1 MCNYPLKPPREL
13 ALADSA
19 ARQATLKRWGPFAV
33 ASALLI
39 GIATWAAG
47 EVAVDAARADLARQA
62 DAAAA
67 LHAAVLRS
75 ELEKHRSLPFVLA
88 ADPDVGQ
95 ALRSR
100 DPAALA
106 ALNRKLEDLS
116 GQTRAAVIYI
126 LDAKGLTLAASNWRL
141 PTSFVGS
148 NYSFRPYY
156 AESLKSGSA
165 EHFALGT
172 VSGRPG
178 LFLGRRVGPAN
189 APLGVVVVKVEF
201 DALEG
206 EWRGSG
212 EPAFVTD
219 PHGIVLVTSVPG
231 WRFRTLSAIPEAE
244 RAPLRASLQFGKESL
259 APLPVEPD
267 PGHPRE
273 RLGIAPGSDKP
284 QRFLAASTPAA
295 SPGWTLHVLTAADR
309 PLRSAV
315 TAARA
320 LTLLLTAAIVTLAA
334 LLLRRR
340 QRAASRAAAEVA
352 ARAELEARVASRTV
366 ELSGANEK
374 LTREMEERRRAEAHL
389 QRVQDDL
396 IQANKLATLG
406 QIAAGVAHEINQPV
420 AAIRA
425 YADNAGIFLERGEA
439 DSARE
444 NLGIIGGLTERIGL
458 ITDELRAFAR
468 KSAGQAEP
476 TPVEDAIAGSLLL
489 VGARLRQQG
498 VVLERT
504 GETSGVTVQADRMR
518 LEQVLVNLL
527 QNAAEALAETP
538 GPRIAVGVERDGAMV
553 RITVTDNGPGLAPE
567 AREGLFT
574 PFVTTKA
581 KGLGLGLV
589 ISRDI
594 VAEFGGELSGGT
606 QAAGGA
612 RFTISLKSA

>member
-1 MCNYPLKPPREL
+1 L
-13 ALADSA
+13 AESA
-19 ARQATLKRWGPFAV
+19 ARQAMLKRWAPFAV
-33 ASALLI
+33 VSALFI
-39 GIATWAAG
+39 GIATWGAG
-47 EVAVDAARADLARQA
+47 EVAADAARADLARQA

-106 ALNRKLEDLS
+106 ALSRKLEDLS

-156 AESLKSGSA
+156 GESLRKGSS

-178 LFLGRRVGPAN
+178 LFLARRVGPAE

-259 APLPVEPD
+259 APLPLEPD
-267 PGHPRE
+267 PRHPRE
-273 RLGIAPGSDKP
+273 RLGIAPGSPTP

-340 QRAASRAAAEVA
+340 QRAAAQAAAEVA
-352 ARAELEARVASRTV
+352 ARAELEERVASRTV
-366 ELSGANEK
+366 ELSSANQK
-374 LTREMEERRRAEAHL
+374 LTREMEERRRAETHL

-420 AAIRA
+420 AAIRT
-425 YADNAGIFLERGEA
+425 YADNAGLFLDRGDA
-439 DSARE
+439 GSARE
-444 NLGIIGGLTERIGL
+444 NLGVIGGLTERIGL
-458 ITDELRAFAR
+458 ITDELRAFSR
-468 KSAGQAEP
+468 KSAGAAEP

-498 VVLERT
+498 VALERT
-504 GETSGVTVQADRMR
+504 GETQGIRVQADRMR

-527 QNAAEALAETP
+527 QNAAEALVDRPE
-538 GPRIAVGVERDGAMV
+538 PRITVGVERDGPTV

-567 AREGLFT
+567 ASEGLFT

-594 VAEFGGELSGGT
+594 VAEFGGELNGG
-606 QAAGGA
+606 AGPDGGA
-612 RFTISLKSA
+612 RFTVSLKSA

>member
-1 MCNYPLKPPREL
+1 L
-13 ALADSA
+13 AESVF
-19 ARQATLKRWGPFAV
+19 KRWGPFAL
-33 ASALLI
+33 ASAVLV
-39 GIATWAAG
+39 GAATWTAG
-47 EVAVDAARADLARQA
+47 EVAADAARADLARQA

-88 ADPDVGQ
+88 ADAEVGR
-95 ALRSR
+95 ALSSR

-106 ALNRKLEDLS
+106 ALSRKLEALS
-116 GQTRAAVIYI
+116 VQTRAAVIYI

-156 AESLKSGSA
+156 AESLKTGSS

-178 LFLGRRVGPAN
+178 LFLGRRVGPAD

-219 PHGIVLVTSVPG
+219 PHGIVLVTSVPD
-231 WRFRTLSAIPEAE
+231 WRFRTLQPIPEAE
-244 RAPLRASLQFGKESL
+244 RAPLRASLQFGDESL
-259 APLPVEPD
+259 APLPLTPD
-267 PGHPRE
+267 PDHAME
-273 RLGIAPGSDKP
+273 RIGVAPGSDAP
-284 QRFLAASTPAA
+284 QRFLAADTPAA

-309 PLRSAV
+309 PLRAAE

-320 LTLLLTAAIVTLAA
+320 LTLLLTLALVALAA

-340 QRAASRAAAEVA
+340 QRAASREAAEIA
-352 ARAELEARVASRTV
+352 ARAELEARVAARTR
-366 ELSGANEK
+366 ELSGANQK
-374 LTREMEERRRAEAHL
+374 LTREMEERRRAESHL

-425 YADNAGIFLERGEA
+425 YADNAATFLDRDQPQA
-439 DSARE
+439 ARE
-444 NLGIIGGLTERIGL
+444 NLGVIGGLTERIGL
-458 ITDELRAFAR
+458 ITDELRAFSR
-468 KSAGQAEP
+468 KSTGPAA
-476 TPVEDAIAGSLLL
+476 PVAVEEAIGGALLL

-498 VVLERT
+498 VALERIGDT
-504 GETSGVTVQADRMR
+504 DGLLVQADRMR

-527 QNAAEALAETP
+527 QNAAEALVDQP
-538 GPRIAVGVERDGAMV
+538 DPRIQVTVEGDRRAV
-553 RITVTDNGPGLAPE
+553 RIIVADNGPGLTPE
-567 AREGLFT
+567 AAEGLFT
-574 PFVTTKA
+574 PFTTTKA

-594 VAEFGGELSGGT
+594 VAEFGGELSGGN
-606 QAAGGA
+606 AADGGA
-612 RFTISLKSA
+612 RFVIALKRAT

>member
-1 MCNYPLKPPREL
+1 M
-13 ALADSA
+13 ADSA
-19 ARQATLKRWGPFAV
+19 ARQATLKRWGPFALV
-33 ASALLI
+33 SALII
-39 GIATWAAG
+39 GVATWGAG
-47 EVAVDAARADLARQA
+47 EVAADAARADLARRA

-106 ALNRKLEDLS
+106 ALSRKLEDLS

-126 LDAKGLTLAASNWRL
+126 LDARGLTLAASNWRL

-148 NYSFRPYY
+148 NYAFRPYY
-156 AESLKSGSA
+156 GESLRKGSA

-178 LFLGRRVGPAN
+178 LFLGRRVGPAD
-189 APLGVVVVKVEF
+189 APVGVVVVKVEF

-206 EWRGSG
+206 EWRGSE

-219 PHGIVLVTSVPG
+219 PHGIVLVTSIPD
-231 WRFRTLSAIPEAE
+231 WRFRTLAPMPEAE

-259 APLPVEPD
+259 APLPVQPD
-267 PGHPRE
+267 PKHPRE
-273 RLGIAPGSDKP
+273 RLGIAPGSAAP

-320 LTLLLTAAIVTLAA
+320 LTLLLTAAIVALAA
-334 LLLRRR
+334 FLLRRR
-340 QRAASRAAAEVA
+340 QRAAAQAAAEVA

-425 YADNAGIFLERGEA
+425 YADNAGVFLDRGEA

-444 NLGIIGGLTERIGL
+444 NLGVIGGLTERIGL
-458 ITDELRAFAR
+458 ITDELKAFAR

-476 TPVEDAIAGSLLL
+476 TSVEDAIAGSLLL

-498 VVLERT
+498 VALDRT
-504 GETSGVTVQADRMR
+504 GDTGGVRVQADRMR

-527 QNAAEALAETP
+527 QNAAEALVDTAR
-538 GPRIAVGVERDGAMV
+538 PRITVGVEQKRGTV
-553 RITVTDNGPGLAPE
+553 RITVSDNGPGLSPE
-567 AREGLFT
+567 ASEGLFT

-594 VAEFGGELSGGT
+594 VAEFGGELG
-606 QAAGGA
+606 GGA
-612 RFTISLKSA
+612 GPDGGACFTISLKSA